1 MQNYDVKYLYT
12 TIYGGRKQVT
22 TNVLFLLIL
31 NLVATPHNSPKF
43 EI

>member
-1 MQNYDVKYLYT
+1 MHNYDVKYSYT
-12 TIYGGRKQVT
+12 TIYGGHKHVT

-31 NLVATPHNSPKF
+31 SLGAAPHNSPKF